1 MAEPK
6 RISFY
11 FILAVLVLTGWLGL
25 GVLLLSIL
33 FSYFAITKL
42 NFLKTRHKWPA
53 LTLFLALL
61 AGLAYGLAFFVQ
73 ATAAALPGIAEKS
86 VPAIIQ
92 WANEHHI
99 KLPFTDFE
107 SLKDE
112 AIKLGPPARIEI
124 TYTRALAWRSAV
136 ASRCFTTALPW

>member
-1 MAEPK
+1 MA
-6 RISFY
+6 R
-11 FILAVLVLTGWLGL
+11 LGRPAP
-25 GVLLLSIL
+25 VNSVFL
-33 FSYFAITKL
+33 FCHYKAE
-42 NFLKTRHKWPA
+42 FLEDRHKWPA

-107 SLKDE
+107 
-112 AIKLGPPARIEI
+112 
-124 TYTRALAWRSAV
+124 V
-136 ASRCFTTALPW
+136 